1 MKNAFKTLA
10 VALTA
15 LALVSCGGTEVTSAD
30 LVGSWKADP
39 SSLDLTLGDGIPAEF
54 KTMIESGKKE
64 AMSEATN
71 ETEGMLIEFT
81 KDGKIV
87 LSKDGE
93 EAPFTLNYV
102 VEGDKLSIKGE
113 VEGEKLDYHVTLTE
127 ASADKFTI
135 TLTAED
141 LLSQIKEEMP
151 EAMNQVPGEFDVD
164 AMAKGT
170 SVSMSF
176 KK

>member
-15 LALVSCGGTEVTSAD
+15 LTLVSCGGTEATSAD

-39 SSLDLTLGDGIPAEF
+39 SSLDLTLGDGLAAFKGMIEEEKSKMISEASREADQISFEF
-54 KTMIESGKKE
+54 KEGGKLLISKVGE
-64 AMSEATN
+64 D
-71 ETEGMLIEFT
+71 ETYTINWSM
-81 KDGKIV
+81 DG
-87 LSKDGE
+87 G
-93 EAPFTLNYV
+93 
-102 VEGDKLSIKGE
+102 KLTIDGE
-113 VEGEKLDYHVTLTE
+113 VEGEKGKIVLTV
-127 ASADKFTI
+127 ASISADKLTV

-141 LLSQIKEEMP
+141 LLAQIKEEMP